1 MDVFA
6 QASACHRMVQPRIL
20 SHKAI
25 FWPFFFPPKKVN
37 FKRQETV
44 MVSLELLG
52 SAMYNKS
59 VLVCGL
65 LAQ

>member
-1 MDVFA
+1 M
-6 QASACHRMVQPRIL
+6 CLHRLLSVTTTHLISSSHIL
-20 SHKAI
+20 A
-25 FWPFFFPPKKVN
+25 FFFPPKKVN
-37 FKRQETV
+37 FKHWETV
-44 MVSLELLG
+44 MVSLELLR

>member
-1 MDVFA
+1 MCLHRLLSVTEWYNH
-6 QASACHRMVQPRIL
+6 ASYLVKPY
-20 SHKAI
+20 
-25 FWPFFFPPKKVN
+25 FGPFFSPKKVN
-37 FKRQETV
+37 FKHRETV
-44 MVSLELLG
+44 MVSLELLR

>member
-1 MDVFA
+1 MCLHRLLPVTEWSNH
-6 QASACHRMVQPRIL
+6 ASYLVKPY
-20 SHKAI
+20 
-25 FWPFFFPPKKVN
+25 FGPFFPPKKVN